1 MRMSV
6 GHNGPVR
13 GGQAGQGA
21 ISVMN
26 TGRVHYEVVVA
37 AGLPFARSW
46 PCESRRDESPEL
58 ALA

>member
-1 MRMSV
+1 M